1 MATKMAICKT
11 TKKMVAM
18 GAAVMALLGAFGGE
32 PLIYPASDILA
43 YAKTLEPR
51 ISVHA
56 RRLHGRRSIQAIGI
70 IWVLRFTLRN
80 RFLSLLGASRRI
92 YDIIRA

>member
-32 PLIYPASDILA
+32 PLERDITFVVPEGESAVAVSPDFVGERPPEATRLSDGSLSVTLPKGLLNA
-43 YAKTLEPR
+43 YTLVR
-51 ISVHA
+51 IACKA
-56 RRLHGRRSIQAIGI
+56 R
-70 IWVLRFTLRN
+70 
-80 RFLSLLGASRRI
+80 
-92 YDIIRA
+92 